1 MKKTSKLLLLLFIT
15 IFVLT
20 ACQSQAAET
29 PTAPET
35 SGTAVLRLGTRD
47 GSALLDLHQ
56 SVIALYEA
64 DNPDVLV
71 QLEAVADRDYDDR
84 LQTMFTSGAAPDIV
98 QLADESIPEFV
109 AQGDL
114 VALDNYFSSTFDTA
128 AYLPN
133 LLEPGQVD
141 GDQYLLPKS
150 YSTLAIYYNKA
161 LFDAAGVPYPEDGW
175 TWDDLLDVA
184 LDLTQD
190 LDGDNAPDIWGLQLP
205 ATWTTGFEYWV
216 AAAGG
221 QLVSDNGKDF
231 VGYMDSEAVINAVTF
246 YADLYN
252 KYRVS
257 PPPTDLEATY
267 GGNTE
272 FVDGDAAMLL
282 FDRSIEAELLAN
294 KDIEL
299 GVVGLPQGEER
310 ANILFWEG
318 YGVASSS
325 AYPRTAANFLAFYTG
340 EAGNEVWVNTS
351 LPTVLSVAESSG
363 LTTDPIASVWI
374 NELNY
379 VVPRAY
385 TFTPYWD
392 EAGVP
397 ALAAALQT
405 AILEKNADIPALM
418 TQAALDAQTA
428 LDALLGN

>member
-1 MKKTSKLLLLLFIT
+1 MRKISKLLLLLILT
-15 IFVLT
+15 TLILT
-20 ACQSQAAET
+20 ACQTNATET
-29 PTAPET
+29 PVAPE
-35 SGTAVLRLGTRD
+35 SAGPVVLRLGTRD
-47 GSALLDLHQ
+47 SGAALDLHQ
-56 SVIALYEA
+56 ETIALYED
-64 DNPDVLV
+64 DNSDVLV
-71 QLEAVADRDYDDR
+71 QLEAVASRDYDGR
-84 LQTMFTSGAAPDIV
+84 LQTMLSANAAPDAI

-114 VALDNYFSSTFDTA
+114 VALDDYFPTDFDPA
-128 AYLPN
+128 IYLPN
-133 LLEPGQVD
+133 LLTPGQVD

-161 LFDAAGVPYPEDGW
+161 LFDEAGVPYPEDDW

-190 LDGDNAPDIWGLQLP
+190 LDDDNAPDIWGIQLP

-231 VGYMDSEAVINAVTF
+231 VGHMDSEAVINAVTF

-257 PPPTDLEATY
+257 PPPTDLEAEY

-272 FVDGDAAMLL
+272 FVDGKAAMLI
-282 FDRSIEAELLAN
+282 FDRSIQADLLAN
-294 KDIEL
+294 RNIDL
-299 GVVGLPQGEER
+299 GVVGLPQGEDR

-318 YGVASSS
+318 YGVASTS
-325 AYPRTAANFLAFYTG
+325 AHPRTAANFLTFYTG
-340 EAGNEVWVNTS
+340 EPGNEVWVNAA
-351 LPTVLSVAESSG
+351 LPTVQSVAESSG
-363 LTTDPIASVWI
+363 LSTDPIEGVWI

-385 TFTPYWD
+385 SFTPYWD
-392 EAGVP
+392 QAGAP
-397 ALAAALQT
+397 ALAVALEA
-405 AILEKNADIPALM
+405 AILEKNADISALM

>member
-1 MKKTSKLLLLLFIT
+1 MKKTSKLVILLFIS
-15 IFVLT
+15 IFLLS
-20 ACQSQAAET
+20 ACQPKATET
-29 PTAPET
+29 PAAPET
-35 SGTAVLRLGTRD
+35 TGPIVLRLGTKD
-47 GSALLDLHQ
+47 ASAALDLHQ
-56 SVIALYEA
+56 AAIALYEA
-64 DNPDVLV
+64 DNPEMLV
-71 QLEAVADRDYDDR
+71 QLEAVANRDYDAR
-84 LQTMFTSGAAPDIV
+84 LQTMLSVDAAPDVI

-114 VALDNYFSSTFDTA
+114 IALDSYFPSDFDTSV
-128 AYLPN
+128 YLPN

-150 YSTLAIYYNKA
+150 YSTLAIYYNKS
-161 LFDAAGVPYPEDGW
+161 LFDEVGVPYPEDGW

-190 LDGDNAPDIWGLQLP
+190 LDGDNAPDIWGIQLP

-221 QLVSDNGKDF
+221 QLVSDNGKEF

-257 PPPTDLEATY
+257 PPPTDLEAAY

-272 FVDGDAAMLL
+272 FADGKAAMLI
-282 FDRSIEAELLAN
+282 FDRSIEPELLAN
-294 KDIEL
+294 RNLDL
-299 GVVGLPQGEER
+299 GVVGLPQGETR

-318 YGVASSS
+318 YGVTSTS
-325 AYPRTAANFLAFYTG
+325 AHPRTAANFLTFYTG
-340 EAGNEVWVNTS
+340 AAGNEVWVDAA
-351 LPTVLSVAESSG
+351 LPTIQSVAESSG
-363 LTTDPIASVWI
+363 LSTDPIESVWI

-385 TFTPYWD
+385 SFTPYWD

-397 ALAAALQT
+397 ALTAALQN
-405 AILEKNADIPALM
+405 AILEKNTDISALM

-428 LDALLGN
+428 LDALLGK

>member
-1 MKKTSKLLLLLFIT
+1 MKKTSKLIILLFIS
-15 IFVLT
+15 IFILT
-20 ACQSQAAET
+20 ACQTKATETQAATENT
-29 PTAPET
+29 GPV
-35 SGTAVLRLGTRD
+35 VLRLGTKD
-47 GSALLDLHQ
+47 SSAALNLHQ
-56 SVIALYEA
+56 AAIASYEA
-64 DNPDVLV
+64 ENPDILV
-71 QLEAVADRDYDDR
+71 QLEAVADRDYDAR
-84 LQTMFTSGAAPDIV
+84 LVTMFSANAAPDIV

-109 AQGDL
+109 AKGDL
-114 VALDNYFSSTFDTA
+114 VALDSYFPTDFDTSV
-128 AYLPN
+128 YLPN

-150 YSTLAIYYNKA
+150 YSTLAIYYNKT
-161 LFDAAGVPYPEDGW
+161 LFDEAGVPYPEDGW

-190 LDGDNAPDIWGLQLP
+190 LDGDNAPDIWGIQLP

-221 QLVSDNGKDF
+221 QLVSDNGKEF
-231 VGYMDSEAVINAVTF
+231 VGYMDSEEVINAVTF

-257 PPPTDLEATY
+257 PPPTDLEADY

-272 FVDGDAAMLL
+272 FVDGDAAMLI
-282 FDRSIEAELLAN
+282 FDRSIEPELLAN
-294 KDIEL
+294 PNLDL
-299 GVVGLPQGEER
+299 GVVGLPQGEAR

-318 YGVASSS
+318 YGVASTSEH
-325 AYPRTAANFLAFYTG
+325 PRTAANFLTFYTG
-340 EAGNEVWVNTS
+340 AAGNEVWVDAALS
-351 LPTVLSVAESSG
+351 TVQSVAESSG
-363 LTTDPIASVWI
+363 LTTDPIESVWI
-374 NELNY
+374 NELNF

-397 ALAAALQT
+397 ALATALQT
-405 AILEKNADIPALM
+405 AILEKNADISALM

>member
-1 MKKTSKLLLLLFIT
+1 IFI
-15 IFVLT
+15 LT
-20 ACQSQAAET
+20 ACQPKATET
-29 PTAPET
+29 PAATENTGPV
-35 SGTAVLRLGTRD
+35 VLRLGTKD
-47 GSALLDLHQ
+47 SSAALDLHQ
-56 SVIALYEA
+56 AAIASYEA
-64 DNPDVLV
+64 ENPDILV
-71 QLEAVADRDYDDR
+71 QLEAVADRDYDAR
-84 LQTMFTSGAAPDIV
+84 LTTMFSVDAAPDVI

-109 AQGDL
+109 AEGDL
-114 VALDNYFSSTFDTA
+114 VALDSYFPSDFDTSV
-128 AYLPN
+128 YLPN

-150 YSTLAIYYNKA
+150 YSTLAIYYNKT
-161 LFDAAGVPYPEDGW
+161 LFDEAGVPYPEDGW

-190 LDGDNAPDIWGLQLP
+190 LDGDNAPDIWGIQLP

-221 QLVSDNGKDF
+221 QLVSDNGKEF
-231 VGYMDSEAVINAVTF
+231 VGYMDSEEVITAVTF

-257 PPPTDLEATY
+257 PPPADLEADY

-272 FVDGDAAMLL
+272 FVDGDAAMLI
-282 FDRSIEAELLAN
+282 FDRSIEPELLAN
-294 KDIEL
+294 RNLDL
-299 GVVGLPQGEER
+299 GVVGLPQGEAR

-318 YGVASSS
+318 YGVASTSEH
-325 AYPRTAANFLAFYTG
+325 PRTAANFLTFYTG
-340 EAGNEVWVNTS
+340 AAGNEVWVGAA
-351 LPTVLSVAESSG
+351 LPTVQTVAESSG
-363 LTTDPIASVWI
+363 LTTDPIESVWI

-405 AILEKNADIPALM
+405 AILEKNADISALM

>member
-1 MKKTSKLLLLLFIT
+1 MKKTSKLIILLFIS
-15 IFVLT
+15 IFILT
-20 ACQSQAAET
+20 ACQTKATET
-29 PTAPET
+29 PAATDNTGPV
-35 SGTAVLRLGTRD
+35 VLRLGTKD
-47 GSALLDLHQ
+47 SSAALDLHQ
-56 SVIALYEA
+56 AAIASYEA
-64 DNPDVLV
+64 ENPDILV
-71 QLEAVADRDYDDR
+71 QLEAVADRDYDAR
-84 LQTMFTSGAAPDIV
+84 LVTMFAANAAPDIV
-98 QLADESIPEFV
+98 QLADESIPQFV
-109 AQGDL
+109 AEGDL
-114 VALDNYFSSTFDTA
+114 VALDSYFPSDFDTSV
-128 AYLPN
+128 YLPN
-133 LLEPGQVD
+133 LLEPGKVD

-150 YSTLAIYYNKA
+150 YSTLAIYYNKT
-161 LFDAAGVPYPEDGW
+161 LFDEAGVPYPEDGW

-190 LDGDNAPDIWGLQLP
+190 LDGDNAPDIWGIQLP

-221 QLVSDNGKDF
+221 QLVSDNGKEF
-231 VGYMDSEAVINAVTF
+231 VGYMDSEEVINAVTF

-257 PPPTDLEATY
+257 PPPTDLEADY

-272 FVDGDAAMLL
+272 FVDGDAAMLI
-282 FDRSIEAELLAN
+282 FDRSIEPELLAN
-294 KDIEL
+294 PNLDL
-299 GVVGLPQGEER
+299 GVVGLPQGEAH

-318 YGVASSS
+318 YGVASTSEH
-325 AYPRTAANFLAFYTG
+325 PRTAANFLTFYTG
-340 EAGNEVWVNTS
+340 AAGNEVWVDAA
-351 LPTVLSVAESSG
+351 LPTVQSVAESSG
-363 LTTDPIASVWI
+363 LTTDPVESVWI
-374 NELNY
+374 NELNF

-405 AILEKNADIPALM
+405 AILEKNADISALM

>member
-1 MKKTSKLLLLLFIT
+1 MKITSKLVILLFIS
-15 IFVLT
+15 IFLLS
-20 ACQSQAAET
+20 ACQPKATET
-29 PTAPET
+29 PAAPENT
-35 SGTAVLRLGTRD
+35 GPVVLRLGTKD
-47 GSALLDLHQ
+47 VSAALDLHQ
-56 SVIALYEA
+56 AAIALYEA
-64 DNPDVLV
+64 DNPEMLV
-71 QLEAVADRDYDDR
+71 QLEAVADRDYDAR
-84 LQTMFTSGAAPDIV
+84 LQTMLSVDAAPDVI

-114 VALDNYFSSTFDTA
+114 IALDSYFPSDFDTSV
-128 AYLPN
+128 YLPN

-150 YSTLAIYYNKA
+150 YSTLAIYYNKS
-161 LFDAAGVPYPEDGW
+161 LFDEVGVPYPEDGW

-190 LDGDNAPDIWGLQLP
+190 LDGDNAPDIWGIQLP

-221 QLVSDNGKDF
+221 QLVSDNGKEF

-257 PPPTDLEATY
+257 PPPTDLEAAY

-272 FVDGDAAMLL
+272 FVEGKAAMLI
-282 FDRSIEAELLAN
+282 FDRSIEPELLAN
-294 KDIEL
+294 RNLDL
-299 GVVGLPQGEER
+299 GVVGLPQGETR

-318 YGVASSS
+318 YGVTSTS
-325 AYPRTAANFLAFYTG
+325 AHPRTAANFLTFYTG
-340 EAGNEVWVNTS
+340 AAGNEVWVDAA
-351 LPTVLSVAESSG
+351 LPTVQSVAESSG
-363 LTTDPIASVWI
+363 LSTDPIESVWI

-385 TFTPYWD
+385 TFTPCWD

-397 ALAAALQT
+397 ALTAALQN
-405 AILEKNADIPALM
+405 AILEKNADIAALM

-428 LDALLGN
+428 LDALLGK